1 MRIHV
6 DQSVEMTPG
15 SITSHVYDD
24 GEAYLE
30 VGTGGT
36 VGQSIMIWVGK
47 SGADLGEEARA
58 LRKLAEVA
66 SELAAGLERRAGPGG
81 ER

>member
-36 VGQSIMIWVGK
+36 VGQSIMIWAGK
-47 SGADLGEEARA
+47 DGADRAKDARA

-66 SELAAGLERRAGPGG
+66 SELADGLESRAEGAA
-81 ER
+81 

>member
-6 DQSVEMTPG
+6 DQSAELTPD
-15 SITSHVYDD
+15 SIRSHVYDD

-30 VGTGGT
+30 LGTGRT
-36 VGQSIMIWVGK
+36 VPQHIMIWVGK
-47 SGADLGEEARA
+47 DGADLGEEARA

-66 SELAAGLERRAGPGG
+66 SELAAGLERRAGTVPS
-81 ER
+81 